1 MTTTTT
7 TDAPT
12 VDFAAIKARQQV
24 SWSSGNYA
32 VIGTTLQLM
41 GESLCEAVDVAAG
54 WRVLDV
60 AAGNGNASLAA
71 ARRGCDVVAVDY
83 VPELLDGLRARA
95 AAEGLTIRA
104 ETGDAEAL
112 AMADASFDAVL
123 STVGVMFAPNQE
135 QAAAE
140 LVRVCR
146 SGGRVGLAN
155 WAPSGFVGG
164 MFRTI
169 GKYVPPPAGVRS
181 PMEWG
186 TEPRLREL
194 FGDAVS
200 SLSVVEKDF
209 IFRYRSADDF
219 VTSFKAFYGPMFK
232 AFEALDDEGRDNLA
246 RDLAALADEHNT
258 ASDGT
263 LRIPSTY
270 AEVVAVR
277 A

>member
-1 MTTTTT
+1 MTTTVSTT
-7 TDAPT
+7 PAA
-12 VDFAAIKARQQV
+12 DFEAIKARQQV

-32 VIGTTLQLM
+32 VIGTTLQLI

-71 ARRGCDVVAVDY
+71 ARRGCDVVAIDY

-95 AAEGLTIRA
+95 AAEGLVIHA

-112 AMADASFDAVL
+112 GLPDASFDAVL

-135 QAAAE
+135 QAASE

-146 SGGRVGLAN
+146 PGGRIGLAN
-155 WAPSGFVGG
+155 WAPSGFVGA

-169 GKYVPPPAGVRS
+169 GKYVPPPAGIRS

-186 TEPRLREL
+186 TEARLTEL

-209 IFRYRSADDF
+209 IFRYRSAQDF

-232 AFEALDDEGRDNLA
+232 AFEALDDDGRDNLA
-246 RDLAALADEHNT
+246 ADLAALADEHNT
-258 ASDGT
+258 ASNGT

-270 AEVVAVR
+270 VEVVATR